1 MSNFHFDVITLF
13 PQAFELIKNSGVI
26 TRALEKN
33 LIGLNLH
40 DLREFGEGSYRQV
53 DDKPYGGGAGM
64 VLKPEPIFNAHESI
78 RKFPKSKTLLMTP
91 QGKVLKQKDLVRWST
106 LDQIII
112 ICGQYEGFDERVRSL
127 ADEEI
132 SLGDYVLSGGE
143 IPAIS
148 IINGLTRLLPGTLGD
163 PDSLVD
169 ESHNSSLLEYPQY
182 TRPLIFRDMKV
193 PDVLVSGNH
202 KEIKLWRSQKSF
214 ERTLERRNDLI
225 SNENYKKSPKSK
237 RINKESNLLMKFRIG
252 NGYDIHR
259 LVEGRN
265 LIIGG
270 ITLQHPENLGLDGHS
285 DADVLIHSIMDAL
298 LGALSLGD
306 IGKFFPPT
314 EEKWKN
320 ADSLFLLSKVIELI
334 RKEGWEVNNIDS
346 VIVAERPK
354 IKPHVEAMKKNISE
368 ILHIDENL
376 IGIKA
381 TTNEKLGPEGR
392 EEGISCHSVVS
403 VSYTHLTL
411 PTILLV

>member
-1 MSNFHFDVITLF
+1 MSNFNFDVITLF
-13 PQAFELIKNSGVI
+13 PKAFELIKNSGVI

-169 ESHNSSLLEYPQY
+169 ESHNSSLLEYPHY

-237 RINKESNLLMKFRIG
+237 RINKESNLLMEFRIG

-270 ITLQHPENLGLDGHS
+270 VKLHHPENLGLDGHS

-392 EEGISCHSVVS
+392 EEGISCHSVV
-403 VSYTHLTL
+403 
-411 PTILLV
+411 LLEKQ